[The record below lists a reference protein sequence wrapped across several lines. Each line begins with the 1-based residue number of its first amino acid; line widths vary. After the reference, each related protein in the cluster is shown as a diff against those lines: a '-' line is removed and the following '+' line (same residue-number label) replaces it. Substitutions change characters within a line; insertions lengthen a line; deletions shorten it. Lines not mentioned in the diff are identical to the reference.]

1 MNKSSERGF
10 ILTFY
15 FFSSKEKNNSDKQDD
30 KQPNHF
36 QKITRKKSRQKH
48 SLVPSQ

>member
-36 QKITRKKSRQKH
+36 QKITRKKADKSI
-48 SLVPSQ
+48 LLFPSQ